1 MVEKSVKKE
10 KEKKR
15 KSFSSLYVYRV
26 DVYVEISV
34 CIDSENGTN
43 GAFIVASF
51 NSGGEKCKKRKR
63 KIKKVILFFVC
74 LQGRCLCGDL
84 CLY

>member
-51 NSGGEKCKKRKR
+51 NSGGEKCEKK
-63 KIKKVILFFVC
+63 KKKESHSL
-74 LQGRCLCGDL
+74 LCMFTG
-84 CLY
+84 